1 MFPEKPRA
9 HFQKRPGLNFQALCG
24 IVGMLL
30 VFLFLF
36 VIGWEGGP
44 GN

>member
-1 MFPEKPRA
+1 MLPEKHRA
-9 HFQKRPGLNFQALCG
+9 HYQECPGLNAQALCE
-24 IVGMLL
+24 IVSTLL